1 MPITVQSA
9 GENYVIT
16 PAPASPFGVPPASIN
31 QWMLV
36 SHDFRTLMRRF
47 RRYRHIITLVLFF
60 VIGLFCTIWPAI
72 RGQESIDYGEY
83 GSRATHITI
92 SRNFVDTERSKIQ
105 ELMQ

>member
-31 QWMLV
+31 QQQWMLV
-36 SHDFRTLMRRF
+36 SHEFRTLM
-47 RRYRHIITLVLFF
+47 HIITLVLFF
-60 VIGLFCTIWPAI
+60 VIGLFCLIWPAI
-72 RGQESIDYGEY
+72 RGQESIDYSDY

>member
-16 PAPASPFGVPPASIN
+16 PAPAFPFGVPLARIDQQQS
-31 QWMLV
+31 
-36 SHDFRTLMRRF
+36 LM
-47 RRYRHIITLVLFF
+47 HIITLVLFF
-60 VIGLFCTIWPAI
+60 VIGLFCMIWPAI
-72 RGQESIDYGEY
+72 RDQESLDYSDY

>member
-16 PAPASPFGVPPASIN
+16 PAPACPFGVPLARIDQRQS
-31 QWMLV
+31 
-36 SHDFRTLMRRF
+36 LM
-47 RRYRHIITLVLFF
+47 HIITLVLFF
-60 VIGLFCTIWPAI
+60 VIGLFCMIWPAI
-72 RGQESIDYGEY
+72 RDQESLDYSDY